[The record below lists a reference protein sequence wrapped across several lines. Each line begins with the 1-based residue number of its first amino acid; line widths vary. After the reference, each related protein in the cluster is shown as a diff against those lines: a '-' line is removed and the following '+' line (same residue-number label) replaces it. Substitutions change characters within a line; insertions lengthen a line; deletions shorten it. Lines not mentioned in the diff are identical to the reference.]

1 MNRDE
6 KTIARLIKVYPKS
19 YRNERGGEIVATLLE
34 ATSQSGAQLGML
46 DVLDL
51 IIHGMEVRL
60 GITSERFAGRVLDAA
75 AMPGLIVA
83 AGLSAF
89 LLGNALWLPHSNLPQ
104 PLRTGVFHTF
114 GPVIY
119 AIWIS
124 GVAGSLLWPQR
135 RRVFASICVVSTLAA
150 IPIGMLFLASA
161 NLTMMGLLLGFG
173 LPCALA
179 PTATVANRRSFWRIS
194 SGVALFIVVWWFG
207 GGVGKSGQGVTYLSV
222 EWVSV
227 PRLGSAVSW
236 IVGISFVT
244 TCLLLILR
252 RTTAAGALVVLT
264 APWMVVAADYG
275 HNENGSIGP
284 TSIILGIM
292 LVWLFA
298 TWLFDFRQPE
308 KAVFGSA

>member
-6 KTIARLIKVYPKS
+6 KTIARWIKVYPKS
-19 YRNERGGEIVATLLE
+19 YRNERGGEIAATLLE
-34 ATSQSGAQLGML
+34 ATSKSGAHLGVL

-51 IIHGMEVRL
+51 VVHGMEVRL
-60 GITSERFAGRVLDAA
+60 GITSERFAGRVLDAT

-83 AGLSAF
+83 AGLSVF
-89 LLGNALWLPHSNLPQ
+89 LLANALWFPHSSLPE
-104 PLRTGVFHTF
+104 PFRTGVFHTF

-124 GVAGSLLWPQR
+124 GVAGSLIWPQR
-135 RRVFASICVVSTLAA
+135 RRVFASICVVSTLVA
-150 IPIGMLFLASA
+150 IPIGLLFFASA
-161 NLTMMGLLLGFG
+161 NLTMMGVLIGFG
-173 LPCALA
+173 LPCVVA
-179 PTATVANRRSFWRIS
+179 PAPAAANHRSFWRLS
-194 SGVALFIVVWWFG
+194 SGVALFIVIWWFG

-244 TCLLLILR
+244 TCLLLIVR
-252 RTTAAGALVVLT
+252 RTTTAGALVVLT
-264 APWMVVAADYG
+264 APWVVVAADYQ

-284 TSIILGIM
+284 TSVVLGIM

-298 TWLFDFRQPE
+298 AWLLDLRQAEEP
-308 KAVFGSA
+308 VFGSA

>member
-1 MNRDE
+1 MNRNE
-6 KTIARLIKVYPKS
+6 KTISRLIKVYPKS

-34 ATSQSGAQLGML
+34 ATSHSGAHLGML
-46 DVLDL
+46 DVLDVVA
-51 IIHGMEVRL
+51 HGLEVRL
-60 GITSERFAGRVLDAA
+60 GLTSERFGGRVLDAA
-75 AMPGLIVA
+75 AIPGLIIA

-89 LLGNALWLPHSNLPQ
+89 LLGNALWLPHSSLPQ
-104 PLRTGVFHTF
+104 PLRTGIFHTF
-114 GPVIY
+114 GPVVY

-135 RRVFASICVVSTLAA
+135 RRMFATICVLGTLAA
-150 IPIGMLFLASA
+150 IPIGMLFFASA
-161 NLTMMGLLLGFG
+161 NLTMMVVLMGFG
-173 LPCALA
+173 LPCMLA
-179 PTATVANRRSFWRIS
+179 PIAIVSGHRPFWRIS

-207 GGVGKSGQGVTYLSV
+207 GGVGKSGQGDIYLSI

-227 PRLGSAVSW
+227 PRLGSAISW

-264 APWMVVAADYG
+264 APWLAVAADYR

-284 TSIILGIM
+284 TSVFLGIM

-298 TWLFDFRQPE
+298 TWLSDFRQPE
-308 KAVFGSA
+308 KALIGPA